1 LNIITA
7 GFDDH
12 KRQPNR
18 VQPKIESA
26 ARGLA
31 MTPSQPAYHRW
42 SGLSFALLSALAFG
56 GSGVFAKPLMQ
67 LGFSAFEVTWLRLGI
82 MALVMS
88 PLLWRYRGLVR
99 KHWGLFLGYG
109 AFPMAGVQ
117 ALYFSAVAR
126 IPVSIALLIE
136 FMGPIL
142 VLIWIGLI
150 QRQPIARSAILGVLL
165 AALGLV
171 ALLEVWDG
179 LQLDPVGLLFAALA
193 AGCQALYFI
202 LSDSARDRVEPLAL
216 LAMGSMVAWLIMSL
230 IAQPWHMP
238 WSLLSSTVTLN
249 QQLIP
254 ALWAVAWVGLISAV
268 LAYWAGVNAI
278 RRLSPAVA
286 SGVAYLE
293 VVTAIVL
300 AWWLLQEALSVVQVL
315 GAVVVCLGAWLA
327 QRGTPRRAI
336 GA

>member
-1 LNIITA
+1 
-7 GFDDH
+7 
-12 KRQPNR
+12 
-18 VQPKIESA
+18 
-26 ARGLA
+26 
-31 MTPSQPAYHRW
+31 MTPANVPNRW
-42 SGLSFALLSALAFG
+42 SGLGFALLSALAFG

-99 KHWGLFLGYG
+99 RNWALFVGYG
-109 AFPMAGVQ
+109 VFPMAGVQ

-126 IPVSIALLIE
+126 IPVSVALLIE

-142 VLIWIGLI
+142 VLLWIGVV
-150 QRQPIARSAILGVLL
+150 QRQPIARSAIIGVLL

-179 LQLDPVGLLFAALA
+179 LQLDPIGLLFAAAA
-193 AGCQALYFI
+193 AGCQATYFM
-202 LSDSARDRVEPLAL
+202 LSDAARDRVEPLAL
-216 LAMGSMVAWLIMSL
+216 IAMGSMVAWLVMTF
-230 IAQPWHMP
+230 IAQPWQMP
-238 WSLLSSTVTLN
+238 WALLAGTVSLN
-249 QQLIP
+249 QQLMP
-254 ALWAVAWVGLISAV
+254 ALWAVAWMGLISAV

-293 VVTAIVL
+293 VVTAIIL
-300 AWWLLQEALSVVQVL
+300 AWWLLQEALSGVQII
-315 GAVVVCLGAWLA
+315 GAMVVCAGAWLA
-327 QRGTPRRAI
+327 QRGTPRRHI